1 MSSNLRRPIASKE
14 FNINVFRDLNEQN
27 ETNIV
32 NFREFNIDENET
44 NKNKTIC
51 KFFNSKMGCKNGNK
65 CKFLHESE
73 DNWRKIIKKELS
85 PEEQISEEVKLAIS
99 NGSLNDIFY
108 KMVSSID
115 EYEKYY
121 STLDWQFKNIIN
133 WKANKKSIKKE
144 LFDTLEKRDVIIDNG
159 ILPFGYIPLSMYFLF
174 LAFSWKLFD
183 GAHDYTSQRNIEVYF
198 DEIIDCVSSYYSFD
212 EYKEIIKIMIG
223 YVNPSNYATVGHMI
237 TEYFADKLIYHIK
250 EQLSAEDFCTF
261 LKEETK
267 KNQTMKDWFD
277 FNNNNKTVI
286 LNKYKYKYEKEIK
299 YMKNN
304 EEKYKTELALAK
316 QKYEYNLSTID
327 TKIKYFYDAIFN
339 QSRSSSPTFNINI
352 DYDKLFNTKLE
363 KLLKL
368 ENKFGIPYDQEV
380 MITLLNWIPMFYSNC
395 VDEKI
400 NMILNKLPSS
410 LFNYNKLID
419 QFKSYGYIVQ
429 LWNHTLS
436 TITKNKPF
444 SYCTELLLEFFK
456 EEKKGIREAYLG
468 EYLNKLTTLYETL
481 NTNER
486 IEFIQLISCSKLPDT
501 IKLKF
506 NL

>member
-1 MSSNLRRPIASKE
+1 MSNILWRPIPRNE
-14 FNINVFRDLNEQN
+14 INVNIIRDLNEQYDK
-27 ETNIV
+27 NIV
-32 NFREFNIDENET
+32 KTREFNIDVNEI

-65 CKFLHESE
+65 CKFLHETE

-85 PEEQISEEVKLAIS
+85 PEEQLNEEVKFAIS
-99 NGSLNDIFY
+99 NGTLNDIFY

-121 STLDWQFKNIIN
+121 SILEWHFKNIVN
-133 WKANKKSIKKE
+133 WKSNKKSIKKE

-183 GAHDYTSQRNIEVYF
+183 GAHDYISQRSIEVYF
-198 DEIIDCVSSYYSFD
+198 DEVIDCVSTYYSFD
-212 EYKEIIKIMIG
+212 EYKEIIKTMIG

-237 TEYFADKLIYHIK
+237 TEYFADKLMYHIK
-250 EQLSAEDFCTF
+250 EQLSTEDFSTF
-261 LKEETK
+261 LKEKTK

-277 FNNNNKTVI
+277 FNNNDKTTI

-304 EEKYKTELALAK
+304 EEKLVLAK

-327 TKIKYFYDAIFN
+327 TKMKYFFDAIFN
-339 QSRSSSPTFNINI
+339 ESRSSSPTFTVNI
-352 DYDKLFNTKLE
+352 DYDKLFNTKLD
-363 KLLKL
+363 KLLKS

-395 VDEKI
+395 IDEKI
-400 NMILNKLPSS
+400 NMILDKLPSS
-410 LFNYNKLID
+410 LFNCNKLID

-436 TITKNKPF
+436 KITKNKPF
-444 SYCTELLLEFFK
+444 SYCTELLIEFFK
-456 EEKKGIREAYLG
+456 EEKKGIREAYIG
-468 EYLNKLTTLYETL
+468 EYFNKLTTIYEIL
-481 NTNER
+481 NTLER
-486 IEFIQLISCSKLPDT
+486 SEFIQLISLSKLPDS
-501 IKLKF
+501 IKVKF
-506 NL
+506 NH